1 MEEKQAHPHSGHRAR
16 VKARFL
22 KEGLDAFED
31 HNALE
36 LLLFY
41 AIPQRD
47 TNELAHKLIS
57 AFGSFS
63 AVFDAPVESLM
74 QVGGIKENTAILIK
88 LIPALYGKYAQSKQG
103 AETVF
108 LKSAQAAGEY
118 LVPQFAGQS
127 AERFL
132 AVCMNHKCKVLKT
145 AVISDGMINS
155 TALRSRKL
163 IEAVIHTGATH
174 VIVAHNHPEG
184 VAAPSMQDVD
194 ATRYLFSTLKAVGV
208 KLNDHFIVAGEE
220 WFSMATSK
228 KFKSMFL

>member
-1 MEEKQAHPHSGHRAR
+1 M
-16 VKARFL
+16 KARFL
-22 KEGLDAFED
+22 REGLDAFED

-41 AIPQRD
+41 AVPQRD

-74 QVGGIKENTAILIK
+74 QVGGIKENAAILIK
-88 LIPALYGKYAQSKQG
+88 LIPALYGKYAQNKQSAG
-103 AETVF
+103 TLF

-132 AVCMNHKCKVLKT
+132 AICMNHKCKVLKT
-145 AVISDGMINS
+145 VVISDGTANS
-155 TALRSRKL
+155 TALRSRQL
-163 IEAVIHTGATH
+163 AEAVIYTGATN
-174 VIVAHNHPEG
+174 VILAHNHPEG

-194 ATRYLFSTLKAVGV
+194 ATRYLFSMLRNLGV
-208 KLNDHFIVAGEE
+208 KLNDHIIVAGDD

>member
-22 KEGLDAFED
+22 REGLDAFED

-41 AIPQRD
+41 AVPQRD

-74 QVGGIKENTAILIK
+74 QVGGIKENAAVLIK
-88 LIPALYGKYAQSKQG
+88 LMPALYGKYAQNKQSAG
-103 AETVF
+103 TLF

-118 LVPQFAGQS
+118 LVPQFVGQS

-132 AVCMNHKCKVLKT
+132 AICMNHKCKVLKT
-145 AVISDGMINS
+145 VVISDGTANS
-155 TALRSRKL
+155 TALRSRQL
-163 IEAVIHTGATH
+163 AEAVIHTGATN
-174 VIVAHNHPEG
+174 VILAHNHPEG

-194 ATRYLFSTLKAVGV
+194 ATRYLFSMLRNLGV
-208 KLNDHFIVAGEE
+208 KLNDHIIVAGDD

>member
-1 MEEKQAHPHSGHRAR
+1 M
-16 VKARFL
+16 KARFL
-22 KEGLDAFED
+22 REGLDAFED

-41 AIPQRD
+41 AVPQRD

-74 QVGGIKENTAILIK
+74 QVGGIKENAAILIK
-88 LIPALYGKYAQSKQG
+88 LMPALYGKYAQNKQSAG
-103 AETVF
+103 TLF

-132 AVCMNHKCKVLKT
+132 AICMNHKCKVLKT
-145 AVISDGMINS
+145 VVISDGTANS
-155 TALRSRKL
+155 TALRSRQL
-163 IEAVIHTGATH
+163 AEAVIHTGATN
-174 VIVAHNHPEG
+174 VILAHNHPEG

-194 ATRYLFSTLKAVGV
+194 ATRYLFSMLRNLGV
-208 KLNDHFIVAGEE
+208 KLNDHIIVAGDD

>member
-1 MEEKQAHPHSGHRAR
+1 M
-16 VKARFL
+16 KARFL
-22 KEGLDAFED
+22 REGLDAFED

-41 AIPQRD
+41 AVPQRD

-57 AFGSFS
+57 SFGSFS

-74 QVGGIKENTAILIK
+74 QVGGIKENAAVLIK
-88 LIPALYGKYAQSKQG
+88 LMPALYGKYAQNKQSAG
-103 AETVF
+103 TLF

-132 AVCMNHKCKVLKT
+132 AICMNHKCKVLKT
-145 AVISDGMINS
+145 VVISDGTANS
-155 TALRSRKL
+155 TALRSRQL
-163 IEAVIHTGATH
+163 AEAVIHTGATN
-174 VIVAHNHPEG
+174 VILAHNHPEG

-194 ATRYLFSTLKAVGV
+194 ATRYLFSMLGNLGV
-208 KLNDHFIVAGEE
+208 KLNDHIIVAGDD
-220 WFSMATSK
+220 
-228 KFKSMFL
+228 

>member
-1 MEEKQAHPHSGHRAR
+1 M
-16 VKARFL
+16 KARFL
-22 KEGLDAFED
+22 REGLDAFED

-41 AIPQRD
+41 AVPQRD

-57 AFGSFS
+57 SFGSFS

-74 QVGGIKENTAILIK
+74 QVGGIKENAAILIK
-88 LIPALYGKYAQSKQG
+88 LIPALYGKYAQNKQSAG
-103 AETVF
+103 TLF

-132 AVCMNHKCKVLKT
+132 AICMNHKCKVLKT
-145 AVISDGMINS
+145 VVISDGTANS
-155 TALRSRKL
+155 TALRSRQL
-163 IEAVIHTGATH
+163 AEAVIHTGATN
-174 VIVAHNHPEG
+174 VILAHNHPEG

-194 ATRYLFSTLKAVGV
+194 ATRYLFSMLRNLGV
-208 KLNDHFIVAGEE
+208 KLNDHIIVAGDD

>member
-22 KEGLDAFED
+22 REGLDAFED

-41 AIPQRD
+41 AVPQRD

-74 QVGGIKENTAILIK
+74 QVGGIKENAAVLIK
-88 LIPALYGKYAQSKQG
+88 LMPALYGKYAQNKQSAG
-103 AETVF
+103 TLF

-132 AVCMNHKCKVLKT
+132 AICMNHKCKVLKT
-145 AVISDGMINS
+145 VVISDGTANS
-155 TALRSRKL
+155 TALRSRQL
-163 IEAVIHTGATH
+163 AEAVIHTGATN
-174 VIVAHNHPEG
+174 VILAHNHPEG
-184 VAAPSMQDVD
+184 VAVPSMQDVD
-194 ATRYLFSTLKAVGV
+194 ATRYLFSMLGNLGV
-208 KLNDHFIVAGEE
+208 KLNDHIIVAGDD

>member
-1 MEEKQAHPHSGHRAR
+1 M
-16 VKARFL
+16 KARFL
-22 KEGLDAFED
+22 REGLDAFED

-41 AIPQRD
+41 AVPQRD

-57 AFGSFS
+57 SFGSFS

-74 QVGGIKENTAILIK
+74 QVGGIKENAAVLIK
-88 LIPALYGKYAQSKQG
+88 LMPALYGKYAQNKQSAG
-103 AETVF
+103 TLF

-132 AVCMNHKCKVLKT
+132 AICMNHKCKVLKT
-145 AVISDGMINS
+145 VVISDGTANS
-155 TALRSRKL
+155 TALRSRQL
-163 IEAVIHTGATH
+163 AEAVIHTGATN
-174 VIVAHNHPEG
+174 VILAHNHPEG

-194 ATRYLFSTLKAVGV
+194 ATRYLFSMLGNLGV
-208 KLNDHFIVAGEE
+208 KLNDHIIVAGDD

>member
-1 MEEKQAHPHSGHRAR
+1 M
-16 VKARFL
+16 KARFL
-22 KEGLDAFED
+22 REGLDAFED

-41 AIPQRD
+41 AVPQRD

-74 QVGGIKENTAILIK
+74 QVGGIKENAAILIK
-88 LIPALYGKYAQSKQG
+88 LIPALYGKYAQNKQSAG
-103 AETVF
+103 TLF

-132 AVCMNHKCKVLKT
+132 AICMNHKCKVLKT
-145 AVISDGMINS
+145 VVISDGTANS
-155 TALRSRKL
+155 TALRSRQL
-163 IEAVIHTGATH
+163 AEAVIHTGATN
-174 VIVAHNHPEG
+174 VILAHNHPEG

-194 ATRYLFSTLKAVGV
+194 ATRYLFSMLGNLGV
-208 KLNDHFIVAGEE
+208 KLNDHIIVAGDD

>member
-1 MEEKQAHPHSGHRAR
+1 M
-16 VKARFL
+16 KARFL
-22 KEGLDAFED
+22 REGLDAFED

-41 AIPQRD
+41 AVPQRD

-74 QVGGIKENTAILIK
+74 QVGGIKENAAVLIK
-88 LIPALYGKYAQSKQG
+88 LIPALYGKYAQNKQSAG
-103 AETVF
+103 TLF

-132 AVCMNHKCKVLKT
+132 AICMNHKCKVLKT
-145 AVISDGMINS
+145 VVISDGTANS
-155 TALRSRKL
+155 TALRSRQL
-163 IEAVIHTGATH
+163 AEAVIHTGATN
-174 VIVAHNHPEG
+174 VILAHNHPEG

-194 ATRYLFSTLKAVGV
+194 ATRYLFSMLGNLGV
-208 KLNDHFIVAGEE
+208 KLNDHIIVAGDD

>member
-22 KEGLDAFED
+22 REGLDAFED

-41 AIPQRD
+41 AVPQRD

-57 AFGSFS
+57 SFGSFS

-74 QVGGIKENTAILIK
+74 QVGGIKENAAVLIK
-88 LIPALYGKYAQSKQG
+88 LMPALYGKYAQNKQSAG
-103 AETVF
+103 TLF

-132 AVCMNHKCKVLKT
+132 AICMNHKCKVLKT
-145 AVISDGMINS
+145 VVISDGTANS
-155 TALRSRKL
+155 TALRSRQL
-163 IEAVIHTGATH
+163 AEAVIHTGATN
-174 VIVAHNHPEG
+174 VILAHNHPEG

-194 ATRYLFSTLKAVGV
+194 ATRYLFSMLGNLGV
-208 KLNDHFIVAGEE
+208 KLNDHIIVAGDD

>member
-1 MEEKQAHPHSGHRAR
+1 M
-16 VKARFL
+16 KARFL
-22 KEGLDAFED
+22 REGLDAFED

-41 AIPQRD
+41 AVPQRD

-74 QVGGIKENTAILIK
+74 QVGGIKENAAILIK
-88 LIPALYGKYAQSKQG
+88 LMPALYGKYAQNKQSAG
-103 AETVF
+103 TLF

-132 AVCMNHKCKVLKT
+132 AICMNHKCKVLKT
-145 AVISDGMINS
+145 VVISDGTANS
-155 TALRSRKL
+155 TALRSRQL
-163 IEAVIHTGATH
+163 AEAVIHTGATN
-174 VIVAHNHPEG
+174 VILAHNHPEG

-194 ATRYLFSTLKAVGV
+194 ATRYLFSMLGNLGV
-208 KLNDHFIVAGEE
+208 KLNDHIIVAGDD

>member
-1 MEEKQAHPHSGHRAR
+1 M
-16 VKARFL
+16 KARFL
-22 KEGLDAFED
+22 REGLDAFED

-41 AIPQRD
+41 AVPQRD

-74 QVGGIKENTAILIK
+74 QVGGIKENAAVLIK
-88 LIPALYGKYAQSKQG
+88 LMPALYGKYAQNKQSAG
-103 AETVF
+103 TLF

-132 AVCMNHKCKVLKT
+132 AICMNHKCKVLKT
-145 AVISDGMINS
+145 VVISDGTANS
-155 TALRSRKL
+155 TALRSRQL
-163 IEAVIHTGATH
+163 AEAVIHTGATN
-174 VIVAHNHPEG
+174 VILAHNHPEG

-194 ATRYLFSTLKAVGV
+194 ATRYLFSMLKNLGV
-208 KLNDHFIVAGEE
+208 KLNDHIIVAGDD

>member
-1 MEEKQAHPHSGHRAR
+1 M
-16 VKARFL
+16 KARFL
-22 KEGLDAFED
+22 REGLDAFED

-41 AIPQRD
+41 AVPQRD

-74 QVGGIKENTAILIK
+74 QVGGIKENAAILIK
-88 LIPALYGKYAQSKQG
+88 LIPALYGKYAQNKQSAG
-103 AETVF
+103 TLF

-132 AVCMNHKCKVLKT
+132 AICMNHKCKVLKT
-145 AVISDGMINS
+145 VVISDGTANS
-155 TALRSRKL
+155 TALRSRQL
-163 IEAVIHTGATH
+163 AEAVIHTGATN
-174 VIVAHNHPEG
+174 VILAHNHPEG

-194 ATRYLFSTLKAVGV
+194 ATRYLFSMLRNLGV
-208 KLNDHFIVAGEE
+208 KLNDHIIVAGDD

>member
-1 MEEKQAHPHSGHRAR
+1 MEEKQSHPHSGHRAR

-103 AETVF
+103 DR
-108 LKSAQAAGEY
+108 KS
-118 LVPQFAGQS
+118 V
-127 AERFL
+127 
-132 AVCMNHKCKVLKT
+132 V
-145 AVISDGMINS
+145 
-155 TALRSRKL
+155 
-163 IEAVIHTGATH
+163 
-174 VIVAHNHPEG
+174 
-184 VAAPSMQDVD
+184 
-194 ATRYLFSTLKAVGV
+194 
-208 KLNDHFIVAGEE
+208 
-220 WFSMATSK
+220 
-228 KFKSMFL
+228 